1 MTECGQNS
9 EKLRP
14 GRRTRGSFVQ
24 LLFPLVGRYDG
35 DGVMD
40 MGHTTPNDT
49 NDDLIIP
56 IQFYV
61 FVGEVEFTGQFLN
74 RVTETLPKTI

>member
-1 MTECGQNS
+1 
-9 EKLRP
+9 
-14 GRRTRGSFVQ
+14 
-24 LLFPLVGRYDG
+24 
-35 DGVMD
+35 MD

>member
-1 MTECGQNS
+1 MAKTPKSCAPDAEHEDHLYNYV
-9 EKLRP
+9 
-14 GRRTRGSFVQ
+14 FA
-24 LLFPLVGRYDG
+24 LVERYDG

-61 FVGEVEFTGQFLN
+61 FVGEVEFTGPFLN
-74 RVTETLPKTI
+74 RVMETLPKTI